1 MTNYSNKEHFP
12 ITETTAYRQVLELLE
27 EGRVKSRDYL
37 ALLRLEV
44 VSDLKRKF
52 SLLEQQGG
60 SNLSWRK
67 VEEAWLMT
75 GRVRRRRRPY
85 NHQ

>member
-12 ITETTAYRQVLELLE
+12 ITETTAYRQVLELSE
-27 EGRVKSRDYL
+27 EGRAKSSAYL

-52 SLLEQQGG
+52 SLSWSSRTGQIFLGG
-60 SNLSWRK
+60 RWWK
-67 VEEAWLMT
+67 H
-75 GRVRRRRRPY
+75 G
-85 NHQ
+85 